1 MSTSK
6 ASRGREPIPGEPNLF
21 RKGDRVV
28 LRKMFDAEV
37 VVRSYRTL
45 TAAKRDRDR
54 LDAGI
59 PLNSR
64 EGFCDYADH
73 WIDNYLGRKGDGANE
88 ETRESYRK
96 SLDQRAKPFFK
107 HAPLERINGPWLKRY
122 VRFLSAGDKRLG
134 LAPLASAS
142 VRRHFA
148 VVRALLNTA
157 YEDGDLAHSPVA
169 GFRVVVPGS
178 TRQRKPKRLTPD
190 ETIAL
195 LAAIPAE
202 HADVTYLM
210 ATGALRISEALNV
223 RCEDLYQDASK
234 RPMLY
239 VRKSKSV
246 AGESEIVLT
255 PETWRML
262 VKRRNGLENNNG
274 DAPLFPNAT
283 GGVYDRRNWT
293 RRIFKPAANAAGVA
307 WASPKALRHGV
318 GSLMA
323 DHGYSA
329 AQIAAQLRHA
339 DGGVLALR
347 TYVHPEQP
355 NVDFIDDVLA
365 KRRRAKSGTRG
376 PTRGPTRGETP
387 RQPGIRKA
395 HG

>member
-96 SLDQRAKPFFK
+96 SLNQRAKPFFK

-148 VVRALLNTA
+148 GSLGIDVVSVMRGRGRVVRA
-157 YEDGDLAHSPVA
+157 
-169 GFRVVVPGS
+169 
-178 TRQRKPKRLTPD
+178 
-190 ETIAL
+190 
-195 LAAIPAE
+195 
-202 HADVTYLM
+202 
-210 ATGALRISEALNV
+210 
-223 RCEDLYQDASK
+223 
-234 RPMLY
+234 
-239 VRKSKSV
+239 
-246 AGESEIVLT
+246 AGE
-255 PETWRML
+255 
-262 VKRRNGLENNNG
+262 
-274 DAPLFPNAT
+274 A
-283 GGVYDRRNWT
+283 
-293 RRIFKPAANAAGVA
+293 
-307 WASPKALRHGV
+307 
-318 GSLMA
+318 
-323 DHGYSA
+323 
-329 AQIAAQLRHA
+329 
-339 DGGVLALR
+339 
-347 TYVHPEQP
+347 
-355 NVDFIDDVLA
+355 
-365 KRRRAKSGTRG
+365 
-376 PTRGPTRGETP
+376 
-387 RQPGIRKA
+387 
-395 HG
+395 